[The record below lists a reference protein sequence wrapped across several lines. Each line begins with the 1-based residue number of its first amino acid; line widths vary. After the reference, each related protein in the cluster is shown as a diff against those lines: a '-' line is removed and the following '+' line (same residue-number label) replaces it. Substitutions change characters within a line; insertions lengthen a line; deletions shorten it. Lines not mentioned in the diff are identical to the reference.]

1 MLFCVTANYTPKGL
15 NAMRENPNTDRKAAF
30 EKLVSAAGGKLVGF
44 YFTGAEGPGAL
55 TIFDADPVAAA
66 AITGTVASS
75 DAVRDVKMMRLWSN
89 DEAKAVRAKRVEIH
103 ATYKAPG
110 Q

>member
-1 MLFCVTANYTPKGL
+1 MLFCITANYTPKGL
-15 NAMRENPNTDRKAAF
+15 TAMRENPNTDRKAAF
-30 EKLVSAAGGKLVGF
+30 EKLVAAAGGKVLSF
-44 YFTGAEGPGAL
+44 YFTLAEGPGAI
-55 TIFDADPVAAA
+55 TVFDVDPVAAA

-89 DEAKAVRAKRVEIH
+89 DEAKAIRAKRAELH
-103 ATYKAPG
+103 SAYKAPG

>member
-1 MLFCVTANYTPKGL
+1 MLFCITANYTPKGL

-30 EKLVSAAGGKLVGF
+30 EKLVSAAEGKVVGF
-44 YFTGAEGPGAL
+44 YFTAAEGPGAL
-55 TIFDADPVAAA
+55 TIFEADPIAAA

-75 DAVRDVKMMRLWSN
+75 DAVHDVKMMRLWTN
-89 DEAKAVRAKRVEIH
+89 EEAKVVRAKRAQLH
-103 ATYKAPG
+103 TAYKAPG